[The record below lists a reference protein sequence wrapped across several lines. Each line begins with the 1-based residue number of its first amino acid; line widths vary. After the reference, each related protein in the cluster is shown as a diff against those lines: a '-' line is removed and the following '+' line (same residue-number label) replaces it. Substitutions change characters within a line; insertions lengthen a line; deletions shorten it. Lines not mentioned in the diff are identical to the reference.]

1 MKHKNLTSDL
11 YKYLQ
16 SSDQKKKKTDTKY
29 RITFSKHYRII
40 MHAFYTY
47 RIQTMQYGNI
57 CDTIH
62 ARKCHYEDQKKR
74 KLCVQDLQSLSPGP
88 NEEKPSYD
96 DSEIPNLRDTLSKLL
111 ENRLDME

>member
-1 MKHKNLTSDL
+1 MVIYVTPSMHVSVTMKT
-11 YKYLQ
+11 
-16 SSDQKKKKTDTKY
+16 
-29 RITFSKHYRII
+29 R
-40 MHAFYTY
+40 
-47 RIQTMQYGNI
+47 
-57 CDTIH
+57 
-62 ARKCHYEDQKKR
+62 KKR